1 MFYNHILQTVAA
13 DTTYHAL
20 VALAPG
26 NRVDRQGPRRILSG
40 GHGGT
45 IMTNKPLIAGLVS
58 VAAMSAVLWSV
69 PTAADM
75 GSAASSPVYQAH
87 DRFPGLRDAGHREA
101 VTCPGDMNGPDGDR
115 DCDDSGGRSVP
126 EPGTLA
132 LLALGLGGIGLGRI
146 RRRART

>member
-13 DTTYHAL
+13 DTTYDAL
-20 VALAPG
+20 VAPARG

-45 IMTNKPLIAGLVS
+45 IMTNKPLIAGLAS
-58 VAAMSAVLWSV
+58 VAAMAAALWSL
-69 PTAADM
+69 PAAADM

-87 DRFPGLRDAGHREA
+87 DRWPGHREA
-101 VTCPGDMNGPDGDR
+101 VTCPDENNQPDGDH
-115 DCDDSGGRSVP
+115 DCDDPGGRSVP

-132 LLALGLGGIGLGRI
+132 LLVLGLSGIGLGRI
-146 RRRART
+146 RRRGRT